1 MISIKNSSLILLL
14 LLYFAFII
22 SASAQTY
29 VGKNIKTNIFS
40 STPVEDIKAASTTG
54 TAVIVVQ
61 TQELAVQVPIKSL
74 EFDKKMMQ
82 EHFNENYMESEK
94 YPVAKFKGT
103 IEPKI
108 DWKKDGEYPVF
119 AKGVLTVHGVDKPR
133 TIAGR
138 ISIKNGTPTLSST
151 FDVACAAHEIKIPSL
166 VFTKIAEIIKVTI
179 QGTLNLL
186 NK

>member
-1 MISIKNSSLILLL
+1 MISIKNSSIFLLIV
-14 LLYFAFII
+14 LYFGFI
-22 SASAQTY
+22 AAACAQNY
-29 VGKNIKTNIFS
+29 VGKNIKVSIFS
-40 STPVEDIKAASTTG
+40 STPVEDIKAASTAG
-54 TAVIVVQ
+54 TAVLVTQ
-61 TQELAVQVPIKSL
+61 TQELAIQVPIKSL

-94 YPVAKFKGT
+94 YPLAKFKGT

-108 DWKKDGEYPVF
+108 DWKKDGEYPVL

-138 ISIKNGTPTLSST
+138 IIIKNGIPTLSST

-166 VFTKIAEIIKVTI
+166 VFTKIAEVIKVTI
-179 QGTLNLL
+179 QGTLTSLS
-186 NK
+186 K